1 MENELQFLTYNTPQE
16 NAKIDV
22 VVKDGAIWLAQK
34 TMAALFDVQVP
45 AISKHL
51 KNIFKEGELDEKV
64 VVSILE
70 ITTPH
75 GAISDKSQTK
85 NAKFYHLDAIISV
98 GYRVN
103 SARATQFRIWATSVL
118 REHLLRGYT
127 IKQPASMEQLR
138 ELRDELDEVLER
150 QSKMDTFVYEE
161 FGKVYELLTE
171 IIKQKKIEDKPRNPI
186 GYKTGKNLN
195 P

>member
-1 MENELQFLTYNTPQE
+1 MDKELQFLIYNTPQE
-16 NAKIDV
+16 NVKIDV
-22 VVKDGAIWLAQK
+22 VVKDGTIWLAQK
-34 TMAALFDVQVP
+34 AMAALFDVQVP

-51 KNIFKEGELDEKV
+51 KNIFKEGELSENTTVSKMEIV
-64 VVSILE
+64 VNRGFRGEVLE
-70 ITTPH
+70 EIE
-75 GAISDKSQTK
+75 
-85 NAKFYHLDAIISV
+85 FYNLDMIISV

-103 SARATQFRIWATSVL
+103 SAQATRFRIWATSVL

-171 IIKQKKIEDKPRNPI
+171 IIKQKKIEEKPRTPI
-186 GYKTGKNLN
+186 G
-195 P
+195 